1 MVDEQQI
8 TLTNTLELIH
18 LPSLI
23 RIKYLQRHNLEAL
36 IGYATVGSNE

>member
-8 TLTNTLELIH
+8 TTMKALELIH
-18 LPSLI
+18 LPSPI
-23 RIKYLQRHNLEAL
+23 WVKYLQRHNLEAL